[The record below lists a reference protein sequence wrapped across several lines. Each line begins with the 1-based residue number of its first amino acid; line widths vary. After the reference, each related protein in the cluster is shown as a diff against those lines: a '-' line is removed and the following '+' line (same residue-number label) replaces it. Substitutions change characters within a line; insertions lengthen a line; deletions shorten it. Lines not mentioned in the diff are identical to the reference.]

1 MSIFGS
7 LGKLFGY
14 KGASAE
20 AFGGAFAEKASTTFT
35 DRLNKSI
42 DSFEKQEEETDKLLL
57 ADELSEAKI
66 VKEELSEA
74 LKGVKEKVA
83 IGWSPGVAAA
93 IHSAPAET
101 QKIMIDAANSMEDKS
116 TAALD
121 NLWKTSVEINKEM
134 PTLSVMDAA
143 KLLVG
148 NQVRTEFDYDTI
160 PQTDNM
166 LTRLGF
172 KPNLRDSIKSRV
184 ESRPNMRPDLT
195 VDTEAIIPIGGPS
208 ADALDK
214 AKKINAKD
222 KQPKDFD
229 LENELIS
236 LEKISYKGSFPNS
249 SAIDV
254 VNGLEAD
261 LQSTRLQVT
270 FAAKDGKYIA
280 DAMIKNNQKMGS
292 NPSFVTTDN
301 TLGLTIFANKNFIK
315 SVKDIKIAGENE
327 SDEEK
332 QNVLKSN
339 LKQIFLKIQTVYGN
353 EAVKQLANLI
363 K

>member
-42 DSFEKQEEETDKLLL
+42 DSFEKKVEETDKLLL

-66 VKEELSEA
+66 SKEQLNEA

-93 IHSAPAET
+93 IHSAPAST

-148 NQVRTEFDYDTI
+148 NQIRTDFNYDTI

-172 KPNLRDSIKSRV
+172 NANLRDSIKRRV

-195 VDTEAIIPIGGPS
+195 VDTDAVIPTGGPS
-208 ADALDK
+208 ADALAKSK
-214 AKKINAKD
+214 ALNKATTQPRLKTYADETLKLLPIINQGNKIGASPE
-222 KQPKDFD
+222 QVIAGMEASIA
-229 LENELIS
+229 L
-236 LEKISYKGSFPNS
+236 
-249 SAIDV
+249 
-254 VNGLEAD
+254 NGI
-261 LQSTRLQVT
+261 QSTQVDT
-270 FAAKDGKYIA
+270 SGNYIG
-280 DAMIKNNQKMGS
+280 DAMIKARKRQRYSDKLKNIKNPEGIVIFSNIGFIDGVKKLINIADGDGEGS
-292 NPSFVTTDN
+292 KAAKAQFE
-301 TLGLTIFANKNFIK
+301 
-315 SVKDIKIAGENE
+315 DIISKIREIYGAEATKVFG
-327 SDEEK
+327 K
-332 QNVLKSN
+332 LLK
-339 LKQIFLKIQTVYGN
+339 
-353 EAVKQLANLI
+353 
-363 K
+363 